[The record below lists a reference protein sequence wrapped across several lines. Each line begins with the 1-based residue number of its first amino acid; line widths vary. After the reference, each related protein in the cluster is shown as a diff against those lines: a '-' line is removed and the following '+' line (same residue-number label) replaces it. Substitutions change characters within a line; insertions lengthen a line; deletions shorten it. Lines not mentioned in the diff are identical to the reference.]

1 MPLSA
6 PPPTLG
12 SVWGQQSLWT
22 QTEGI
27 QIREPLFF
35 ASLTLGAGLTA
46 FDCTLH
52 SHGSCICEPPDRFVG
67 KNKVEK
73 VDSIMTGQ
81 WQKVDEYQS
90 P

>member
-6 PPPTLG
+6 PPLTLG

-27 QIREPLFF
+27 QIREPLLF
-35 ASLTLGAGLTA
+35 ASLTLVPGFTA

-52 SHGSCICEPPDRFVG
+52 SRGSRLCEPTERLLGGHTEQV
-67 KNKVEK
+67 NSRV
-73 VDSIMTGQ
+73 TGQ
-81 WQKVDEYQS
+81 RQKVDEGLS